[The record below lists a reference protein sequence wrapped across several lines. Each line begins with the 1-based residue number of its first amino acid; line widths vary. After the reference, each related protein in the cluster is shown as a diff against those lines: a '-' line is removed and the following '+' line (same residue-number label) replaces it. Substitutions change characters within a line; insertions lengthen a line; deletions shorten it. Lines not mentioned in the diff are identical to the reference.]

1 MIHYA
6 DTSFLC
12 SSYRLQEHSVAA
24 NRMRQ
29 ELAEPLH
36 FTSLLE
42 FEFLQAIELQVW
54 LHSRDKTKGYKRH
67 EADRMIRDWESDIAT
82 GINRLVP
89 FDMDAVLRYSRLL
102 SGQTTAKGGHRTLD
116 IFHVATAVHLGA
128 KRYLTFDTRQR
139 ALAQHAGLEVPEG
152 MLRPRTEIPNLPT
165 STTPDRPSV
174 IVRDSQ

>member
-12 SSYRLQEHSVAA
+12 SSYRKQEHSPVAD
-24 NRMRQ
+24 RLR
-29 ELAEPLH
+29 ETLSEPLH

-54 LHSRDKTKGYKRH
+54 LHSRDKTKGYKRQ
-67 EADRMIRDWESDIAT
+67 EADRMIHDWESDIAT

-89 FDMDAVLRYSRLL
+89 FDMDAVLRYSKAL
-102 SGQTTAKGGHRTLD
+102 SKQTTATGGHRTLD

-128 KRYLTFDTRQR
+128 KRFLTFDGRQR
-139 ALAQHAGLEVPEG
+139 ALALHAGLEVPE
-152 MLRPRTEIPNLPT
+152 
-165 STTPDRPSV
+165 
-174 IVRDSQ
+174 

>member
-12 SSYRLQEHSVAA
+12 SSYRQQEHTAKADRIRES
-24 NRMRQ
+24 
-29 ELAEPLH
+29 LDEPLH

-54 LHSRDKTKGYKRH
+54 LHSCDKTKGYNRQD
-67 EADRMIRDWESDIAT
+67 ADRMIRDWESDIAT

-89 FDMDAVLRYSRLL
+89 FDMNAVLRHSRFL
-102 SGQTTAKGGHRTLD
+102 SKEMTAKGGHRTLD

-128 KRYLTFDTRQR
+128 KRFLSFDTRQR
-139 ALAQHAGLEVPEG
+139 ALAQYAGLEVPE
-152 MLRPRTEIPNLPT
+152 
-165 STTPDRPSV
+165 
-174 IVRDSQ
+174 